1 MLKIKK
7 ITKNIFN
14 EKILDKNSIIYL
26 YGCTEIAEATIQ
38 GLKVSGKL
46 VTGVIDMNSDLKPKD
61 LMGVPIFNPTIL
73 KSISKN
79 SLFLITCSYFNSVS
93 KKLEE
98 EGFYNIYDC
107 ALIIDHAIKENCFP
121 KADDKVLAE
130 RMFFAL
136 DEKINNFLGLNINK
150 KLIITSIDVVV
161 TERCSLNCTDCANLM
176 PYFERPINAETDNLF
191 FSLDKIMTLVE
202 SVNELRIIGGE
213 PFMNKEVHKIIEKCN
228 SYLNAKKVIIFTN
241 ATILF
246 RPEQLLSL
254 KNSKVFLEITNY
266 KSLSK
271 KLPDM
276 IELFSKKNINFFIKE
291 LPGSWDKS
299 ADIEKFNRTEEEL
312 NFVFKNC
319 CSTYLTTLLH
329 GYLYRCPFSASLDA
343 LKIINFS
350 DQDRLKITEDLTH
363 EQIKFFIN
371 GNKPLN
377 SCNYCRGR
385 GYIFDR
391 ADPALQ
397 MKGKRKANFSSINI

>member
-1 MLKIKK
+1 
-7 ITKNIFN
+7 
-14 EKILDKNSIIYL
+14 
-26 YGCTEIAEATIQ
+26 
-38 GLKVSGKL
+38 
-46 VTGVIDMNSDLKPKD
+46 
-61 LMGVPIFNPTIL
+61 
-73 KSISKN
+73 
-79 SLFLITCSYFNSVS
+79 
-93 KKLEE
+93 
-98 EGFYNIYDC
+98 
-107 ALIIDHAIKENCFP
+107 
-121 KADDKVLAE
+121 
-130 RMFFAL
+130 
-136 DEKINNFLGLNINK
+136 
-150 KLIITSIDVVV
+150 
-161 TERCSLNCTDCANLM
+161 M

-191 FSLDKIMTLVE
+191 FSLDKIMSLVE
-202 SVNELRIIGGE
+202 SVNELRVIGGE

-228 SYLNAKKVIIFTN
+228 SYLNAKKIIIYTN
-241 ATILF
+241 ATILP

-266 KSLSK
+266 KTLSK

-276 IELFSKKNINFFIKE
+276 IELFSKENINFFIKE
-291 LPGSWDKS
+291 LPDSWDKS

-312 NFVFKNC
+312 NFVFRNC
-319 CSTYLTTLLH
+319 CSTYITTLLH

-371 GNKPLN
+371 GNIPLN

-385 GYIFDR
+385 GFIFDR

>member
-1 MLKIKK
+1 MKK

-46 VTGVIDMNSDLKPKD
+46 VTGVIDKNSDLKPKD

-73 KSISKN
+73 KSISKD

-136 DEKINNFLGLNINK
+136 DEKINNFLELNINK

-176 PYFERPINAETDNLF
+176 PYFERPINAEIDNLF
-191 FSLDKIMTLVE
+191 FSLDKIMNLVE
-202 SVNELRIIGGE
+202 SVNELRVIGGE

-228 SYLNAKKVIIFTN
+228 SYLNAKKIIIYTN
-241 ATILF
+241 ATILP

-276 IELFSKKNINFFIKE
+276 IELFSKENINFFIKE
-291 LPGSWDKS
+291 LPDSWDKS
-299 ADIEKFNRTEEEL
+299 ADVEKLNRTEEEL

-319 CSTYLTTLLH
+319 CSTYITTLLH

-350 DQDRLKITEDLTH
+350 DQDRLKITDDLTH
-363 EQIKFFIN
+363 EKIKFFIN
-371 GNKPLN
+371 GNKPLD